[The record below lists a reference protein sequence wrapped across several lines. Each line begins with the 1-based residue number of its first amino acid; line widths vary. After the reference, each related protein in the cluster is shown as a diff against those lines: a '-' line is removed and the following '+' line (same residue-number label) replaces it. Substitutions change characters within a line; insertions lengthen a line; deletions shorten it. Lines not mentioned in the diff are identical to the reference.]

1 MDQVDDIR
9 VRGLLDQDRLEFLGV
24 GVEVA
29 VVDRVFRGGREV
41 LGSEQVVAQ
50 LPDGDETVQVQA
62 GVFLG
67 RGHQQGERV
76 VVGQLVEVV
85 QLHD

>member
-1 MDQVDDIR
+1 MDQVDDVR
-9 VRGLLDQDRLEFLGV
+9 VGGLLDQDRLEFMGV

-29 VVDRVFRGGREV
+29 VVDGVFRGGGREV

-50 LPDGDETVQVQA
+50 LTDGDEAVQVQA

-67 RGHQQGERV
+67 
-76 VVGQLVEVV
+76 
-85 QLHD
+85 